1 MDVPKMP
8 TLQPPA
14 PNNSFAVVQSESPQ
28 QPMTGQAMPFYPAEK
43 AAQNLFVPTNSHDKK
58 NDDCPSPLS
67 PGTHGVDLDFLNAP

>member
-1 MDVPKMP
+1 MDVPMMP

-14 PNNSFAVVQSESPQ
+14 PNNSFAVAQSGSPQ

-43 AAQNLFVPTNSHDKK
+43 AAQNLFVPTNLHDKK